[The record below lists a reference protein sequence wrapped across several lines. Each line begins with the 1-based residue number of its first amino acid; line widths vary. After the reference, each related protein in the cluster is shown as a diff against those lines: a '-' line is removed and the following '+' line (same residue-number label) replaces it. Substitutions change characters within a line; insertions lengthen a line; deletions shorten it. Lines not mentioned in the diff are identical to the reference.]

1 MLEVYQN
8 SQPLAYKIL
17 KNELSKNEHSH
28 AYLLEANGY
37 KDTLGLAKALAKS
50 LFCVNSSDKE
60 KICNLIDEDN
70 FPEFKIIS
78 PDGLIIKKETIDEL
92 KADFSK
98 KPLYSD
104 KKIYIINGAEKMNTS
119 SANALLKFLEEPEQD
134 IIAILITNNIYEM
147 LQTIVSRCQIISLRE
162 NKQIDKNHPLNE
174 RIMDSINITKE
185 YFESIFDD
193 EKCLTKCIDFVNY
206 YEKYNLDAYI
216 HINNLWFETYKEKE
230 QFIIAFK
237 IMTLYYID
245 ILKKMCSSS
254 IDIFYEY
261 EDKMGMIIKNNN
273 IDTICNKIK
282 ILTNLEKKIS
292 ENNNLNLIMDKL
304 LILFERGETYGNNSE
319 DRIF

>member
-1 MLEVYQN
+1 MLEIYQN

-17 KNELSKNEHSH
+17 TNELSKNEHSH

-50 LFCVNSSDKE
+50 LFCVNATNKE
-60 KICNLIDEDN
+60 KICNLIDEEN

-78 PDGLIIKKETIDEL
+78 PDGLVIKKEVIDEL
-92 KADFSK
+92 KIEFSK

-104 KKIYIINGAEKMNTS
+104 KKIYIINGAEKLNSS
-119 SANALLKFLEEPEQD
+119 SANALLKFLEEPDQD

-147 LQTIVSRCQIISLRE
+147 LETIVSRCQIISLRE
-162 NKQIDKNHPLNE
+162 NKTIDKNKSINE
-174 RIMDSINITKE
+174 RIIDSLDITKE
-185 YFESIFDD
+185 QLDNIFDD
-193 EKCLTKCIDFVNY
+193 ENCLTKCIDFINY
-206 YEKYNLDAYI
+206 YEKYHLDAYI

-230 QFIIAFK
+230 QFLVAFK

-245 ILKKMCSSS
+245 ILKKMCGKT
-254 IDIFYEY
+254 IEIFDEY
-261 EDKMGMIIKNNN
+261 EEKIDTIIGLNNL
-273 IDTICNKIK
+273 DTICNKIK

-304 LILFERGETYGNNSE
+304 IILFERGKENGKCS
-319 DRIF
+319 